1 MGVPTNLTANTLR
14 QAQSGIV
21 VGMTP
26 STGSPRFR
34 TELQISTQSSTASSA
49 WSSVFLDPTT
59 AQYQYTFG
67 APLSTRTFYF
77 RARHLLT
84 GYSNGPFTGTVN
96 AKPALLPELM
106 QPLMPMLNS
115 KSNVEVLGGDIWLSS
130 AKTAKVGTQQSTG
143 KITKRLVFSY
153 PLFAAESTLA
163 PVSYN
168 GAMGLTTT
176 GATTYFFRAQIPL
189 PVGVRLT
196 LLSISG
202 NRKSTAATVSVVVSR
217 SSRFATF
224 DSTKFTVS
232 LGASTALQPVS
243 ADSSALNFTI
253 GTSDTW
259 HARVRLR
266 RTVGDVS
273 FARLFALRWTYE
285 MPSYDKSI

>member
-130 AKTAKVGTQQSTG
+130 AKTAKVGTQALAGSITKTIRLGVGEVIPISNGQTFTLLSSEGTLRPGTLAVSAGFMAGVLIPKGATITG
-143 KITKRLVFSY
+143 GAVRHFRQNNTTADASVWDLRKITDTPTATAILTFTH
-153 PLFAAESTLA
+153 AASGW
-163 PVSYN
+163 V
-168 GAMGLTTT
+168 TTT
-176 GATTYFFRAQIPL
+176 GSVSQL
-189 PVGVRLT
+189 VGDEAYLFSG
-196 LLSISG
+196 SIRG
-202 NRKSTAATVSVVVSR
+202 NAATANA
-217 SSRFATF
+217 RF
-224 DSTKFTVS
+224 
-232 LGASTALQPVS
+232 
-243 ADSSALNFTI
+243 
-253 GTSDTW
+253 
-259 HARVRLR
+259 LR
-266 RTVGDVS
+266 
-273 FARLFALRWTYE
+273 AEITYT
-285 MPSYDKSI
+285 MPSYDKGI